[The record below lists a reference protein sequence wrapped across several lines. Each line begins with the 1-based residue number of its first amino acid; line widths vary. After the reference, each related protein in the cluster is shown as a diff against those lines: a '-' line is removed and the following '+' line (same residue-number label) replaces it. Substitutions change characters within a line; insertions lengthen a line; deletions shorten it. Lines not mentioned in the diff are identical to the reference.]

1 LRKNKPKSKTGDDD
15 STVFTVL
22 EILQPELAA
31 AEEEEEEE
39 EEVLL
44 ELQRDSGIFCSA
56 RNCRR
61 SGFGVGAHTQTDRQR
76 HIERGGGG
84 DHGFEEWVWE

>member
-1 LRKNKPKSKTGDDD
+1 
-15 STVFTVL
+15 VFTVL

-31 AEEEEEEE
+31 AEEEEEEEE

-61 SGFGVGAHTQTDRQR
+61 SGFGVGAHTQTDT
-76 HIERGGGG
+76 HTHTHTHRGWGRSLI
-84 DHGFEEWVWE
+84 

>member
-1 LRKNKPKSKTGDDD
+1 
-15 STVFTVL
+15 VFTVL

-31 AEEEEEEE
+31 AEEEEEEEE

-61 SGFGVGAHTQTDRQR
+61 RGFGVGAHT
-76 HIERGGGG
+76 
-84 DHGFEEWVWE
+84 